1 MTVIDNGSW
10 TGMPIK
16 IDIVHSVF
24 NGMVDRQQNKKHTNQ
39 NKQPLVY
46 AVYAMN
52 VNCFVVKDLLLILWS
67 KISLAR
73 KSCDYSRIPI
83 STINFYCIIRRISP
97 IHTVQKPSSQIGC
110 RIACA
115 RPINVSTCFV
125 FIAKY
130 QHINPTTDSRLQV
143 TAACYLDSSKQSA
156 RSVQSQR
163 IIHVLFRYF
172 QGEIWKKKPK
182 LQ

>member
-52 VNCFVVKDLLLILWS
+52 VNCFVV
-67 KISLAR
+67 
-73 KSCDYSRIPI
+73 
-83 STINFYCIIRRISP
+83 
-97 IHTVQKPSSQIGC
+97 
-110 RIACA
+110 
-115 RPINVSTCFV
+115 
-125 FIAKY
+125 
-130 QHINPTTDSRLQV
+130 
-143 TAACYLDSSKQSA
+143 
-156 RSVQSQR
+156 
-163 IIHVLFRYF
+163 
-172 QGEIWKKKPK
+172 
-182 LQ
+182 